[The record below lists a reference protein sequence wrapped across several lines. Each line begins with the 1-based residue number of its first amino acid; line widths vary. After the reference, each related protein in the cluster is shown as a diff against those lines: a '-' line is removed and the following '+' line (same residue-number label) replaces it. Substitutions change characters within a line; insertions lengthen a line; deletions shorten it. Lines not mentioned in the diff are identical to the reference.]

1 MIAKHPTGGDNEPSG
16 ASGDDTNDEAPDRAT
31 RVGFFST
38 EEGMLDD
45 QSKSP
50 IFCMRKKDV
59 RTVQRRFIS
68 FYHNWKD
75 FLLKDLIV
83 KRVAVGDTETTFQ
96 PMINEQ
102 SKALVPQGRQKV
114 WERELPK
121 R

>member
-1 MIAKHPTGGDNEPSG
+1 MIAKQPTGDYNEPSG
-16 ASGDDTNDEAPDRAT
+16 ASGDDSNEEALNRIS
-31 RVGFFST
+31 RIGFFST

-59 RTVQRRFIS
+59 RTVQRQFIS

-96 PMINEQ
+96 PIINE
-102 SKALVPQGRQKV
+102 
-114 WERELPK
+114 
-121 R
+121 